1 MQTLFKLEDRSLVRL
16 QGAGAKRLV
25 KKLLCGNVRALQDGE
40 ALFSPMLNLQGGT
53 MDLVFV
59 IPSGEECFWM
69 IVHEGSREKD
79 LRHMQKQMEEEAL
92 VQDLSETYHLYAL
105 VGAEA
110 DALMEKAPAFLKV
123 RTPIMGVEMWIACV
137 AQEEIADFEAHMA
150 QRGAVLCARGELDMK
165 MIENGIPAY
174 GRELD
179 DTINPL
185 EAGLGRYVRLER
197 SGFVGREA
205 LVAAGE
211 PRRGVIGLEVERYGA
226 RHGQNVV
233 HRDKDVGMVTSACYS
248 ERLGKHI
255 ALALVEKPYQ
265 DIGRKLKVEC
275 GDELITAHVA
285 ALPFPAGEEAGDGEE
300 TEEIKI

>member
-1 MQTLFKLEDRSLVRL
+1 MHILFKLDDRSLVCL
-16 QGAGAKRLV
+16 QGANAKRLL
-25 KKLLCGNVRALQDGE
+25 KKLLCGDVRALGDGE
-40 ALFSPMLNLQGGT
+40 TLFSPMLNLQGGT

-59 IPSGEECFWM
+59 MPSGEECFWM
-69 IVHEGSREKD
+69 IVHECSREKD
-79 LRHMQKQMEEEAL
+79 LRHMQKQMEEAVQ
-92 VQDLSETYHLYAL
+92 VQDLNGAYRLYAL
-105 VGAEA
+105 TGPEAEE
-110 DALMEKAPAFLKV
+110 LLGNAPAFLKI
-123 RTPIMGVEMWIACV
+123 PIPVLNAEAWLACV
-137 AQEEIADFEAHMA
+137 AETDVAAFEAHMA
-150 QRGAVLCARGELDMK
+150 QRGAVLHAHIEWDMQ
-165 MIENGIPAY
+165 MIENGVPAY

-185 EAGLGRYVRLER
+185 EAGLGRYVHLER

-233 HRDKDVGMVTSACYS
+233 HRDKDVGVVTSACYS

-265 DIGRKLKVEC
+265 DAGRRLKVEC
-275 GDELITAHVA
+275 GDELITAYVS
-285 ALPFPAGEEAGDGEE
+285 ALPFPAGEAETDGEG